1 MNVEEL
7 VSALT
12 LEEKAGLSP
21 ARFLAHQ
28 GSGAAGHPGYQRSA
42 MAPRPAHQ
50 KKAAPTPTMPSRPYC
65 FPAGCAAA
73 ASFDPALTRR
83 MGAALGR
90 EARASGVQ
98 VLLGPAVNI
107 KRSLSAAAILSI
119 TPRIPTWRASLQPDS
134 SRACRVRG
142 RHLHQAFCRQQ
153 PGRRAACP
161 PTAVWTSAR
170 CTKST
175 CPLLRRR

>member
-12 LEEKAGLSP
+12 LEEKAGLC
-21 ARFLAHQ
+21 
-28 GSGAAGHPGYQRSA
+28 SGADFWHTKAVERLGI
-42 MAPRPAHQ
+42 PAIKVSDGPHGLRTQ
-50 KKAAPTPTMPSRPYC
+50 KEGSTDPNDAIEAVC

-107 KRSLSAAAILSI
+107 KRSPLCGRNFEYYSEDPYLAGELAAGFIQGVQSEG
-119 TPRIPTWRASLQPDS
+119 
-134 SRACRVRG
+134 G

-153 PGRRAACP
+153 PGDTPPVRRQPCGRAHAARNLP
-161 PTAVWTSAR
+161 AR
-170 CTKST
+170 F
-175 CPLLRRR
+175 